1 MKILIVYAT
10 KYGCTKKCA
19 EILKSYLKGEINII
33 SAKADRINLAEYDVV
48 LIGGSVYMGKIRK
61 EITHFC
67 NRNLNQLLRK
77 KIGLFACCYTPN
89 GTEGF
94 FETLFPLELL
104 NHASYVTSVGGEMD
118 YEKMNFLY
126 RKLFQSLKKIDGFN
140 EGFTEPEINNNEI
153 KKLAEA
159 ISK

>member
-1 MKILIVYAT
+1 MKIAIVYAT

-19 EILKSYLKGEINII
+19 EILKSYLHGEVSIY
-33 SAKADRINLAEYDVV
+33 SAKADKINLSQYDAVF
-48 LIGGSVYMGKIRK
+48 IGGSVYMGKIQK

-67 NRNLNQLLRK
+67 KRNLKQLLHKR
-77 KIGLFACCYTPN
+77 IGLFACCYTPKD
-89 GTEGF
+89 TEGF
-94 FETLFPLELL
+94 FETLYPIELI
-104 NHASYVTSVGGEMD
+104 NHAFYVTSVGGIMD

-140 EGFTEPEINNNEI
+140 EGFTEPAINEDEI

-159 ISK
+159 VNK

>member
-1 MKILIVYAT
+1 MKIAIVYAT

-19 EILKSYLKGEINII
+19 EILKSYLYGEVSIH
-33 SAKADRINLAEYDVV
+33 SAKADKINLSQYDAVF
-48 LIGGSVYMGKIRK
+48 IGGSVYMGKIQK

-67 NRNLNQLLRK
+67 KRNLKQLLHK
-77 KIGLFACCYTPN
+77 KIGLFACCYTPKD
-89 GTEGF
+89 TEGF
-94 FETLFPLELL
+94 FETLYPIELI
-104 NHASYVTSVGGEMD
+104 NHAFYVTSVGGIMD

-140 EGFTEPEINNNEI
+140 EGFTEPVINEGEI

-159 ISK
+159 VNN

>member
-1 MKILIVYAT
+1 MKTLIVYAT
-10 KYGCTKKCA
+10 KYGCTKRCA
-19 EILKSYLKGEINII
+19 EILKSYLNGEVNII
-33 SAKADRINLAEYDVV
+33 SAKADKINLAEYDAV

-61 EITHFC
+61 DITYFC
-67 NRNLNQLLRK
+67 NRNLKQLLRK
-77 KIGLFACCYTPN
+77 KIGLFVCCYTPN

-104 NHASYVTSVGGEMD
+104 RHASYVTSVGGKMD

-140 EGFTEPEINNNEI
+140 EGFTEPEINDDEI

>member
-1 MKILIVYAT
+1 MKTVIVYAT
-10 KYGCTKKCA
+10 KYGCTKRCA
-19 EILKSYLKGEINII
+19 EILKSYLNGEVNII
-33 SAKADRINLAEYDVV
+33 QAKADKINLAEYDAV

-67 NRNLNQLLRK
+67 KRNLKQLLRK
-77 KIGLFACCYTPN
+77 KIGLFACCYTTN

-94 FETLFPLELL
+94 FETLFPLDLL
-104 NHASYVTSVGGEMD
+104 KHASYVTSVGGKMD

-126 RKLFQSLKKIDGFN
+126 RKMFQSLKKIDGFN
-140 EGFTEPEINNNEI
+140 EGFTEPEINKDEI